1 MPCSLSTRLFTDDAD
16 TGAAASGNADSVNT
30 VDLTAEDNGKEHKI
44 PSLTN
49 AAVAPTKPNSKDA
62 RDEPDESSAVEVPVI
77 ADTALELSEDEQT
90 SGLIRTDEPFPGKK
104 RRGRGRARA
113 STEPTTVSACIEAIS
128 QTSNKRG
135 MAEGLVYLVVHTAPK
150 SYAWTRPACAAPGC
164 TAWLREDRDEKK
176 QFVCWADDDVANC
189 CHSTNWLE
197 RIHMVGV
204 DVEDVRNGKHHLI
217 TIKEEVAFKLWPWLT
232 VKHINGV
239 LKDARGWE
247 RLSGKIAGTKINA
260 RLHIA
265 YQKQNKLSVT
275 VFLPDE
281 GATVS
286 DSE

>member
-90 SGLIRTDEPFPGKK
+90 SGLIRTDEPCTNNDSCIANSQCLSVPGKK

-164 TAWLREDRDEKK
+164 TAWLVSR
-176 QFVCWADDDVANC
+176 F
-189 CHSTNWLE
+189 
-197 RIHMVGV
+197 
-204 DVEDVRNGKHHLI
+204 
-217 TIKEEVAFKLWPWLT
+217 
-232 VKHINGV
+232 
-239 LKDARGWE
+239 
-247 RLSGKIAGTKINA
+247 IAHDS
-260 RLHIA
+260 LVVIA
-265 YQKQNKLSVT
+265 I
-275 VFLPDE
+275 
-281 GATVS
+281 
-286 DSE
+286 

>member
-1 MPCSLSTRLFTDDAD
+1 
-16 TGAAASGNADSVNT
+16 
-30 VDLTAEDNGKEHKI
+30 
-44 PSLTN
+44 
-49 AAVAPTKPNSKDA
+49 
-62 RDEPDESSAVEVPVI
+62 
-77 ADTALELSEDEQT
+77 
-90 SGLIRTDEPFPGKK
+90 
-104 RRGRGRARA
+104 
-113 STEPTTVSACIEAIS
+113 
-128 QTSNKRG
+128 
-135 MAEGLVYLVVHTAPK
+135 
-150 SYAWTRPACAAPGC
+150 
-164 TAWLREDRDEKK
+164 
-176 QFVCWADDDVANC
+176 
-189 CHSTNWLE
+189 
-197 RIHMVGV
+197 MVGV
-204 DVEDVRNGKHHLI
+204 DVEDVRNGKVQLCQKHDHISTIVQHHLI